1 MAARVTKY
9 TFFLA
14 CVYEVTLSN
23 VYFSLDLEPRERV
36 PLTDVSL
43 LKISFFGMNRSA
55 LPSSTCMHSIQ
66 DDAAGVLLS
75 FLIVSHRPVLER

>member
-9 TFFLA
+9 TFFLACVVVA

-43 LKISFFGMNRSA
+43 LKISFSA
-55 LPSSTCMHSIQ
+55 
-66 DDAAGVLLS
+66 
-75 FLIVSHRPVLER
+75 